1 MQDNNHA
8 SAVATQEATDEDS
21 NVLHGRTAHKSAVAI
36 RKPAGAGNGYRAI
49 HIFRPGRHTSMQGA
63 TIDFGES
70 DLIATANAYDP
81 ARHEAPLVIGHP
93 AADAPA
99 WGWVGGLT
107 ADGGGLFAAPRQ
119 LDPAFAEMVRAGRFK
134 KVSASFYTP
143 DSPHNPVP
151 GVYYLRHV
159 GFLGAQPPAVKG
171 LAPVNFA
178 EGDTDEGCVS
188 FDFAESP
195 GLLRWLAD
203 LFRGL
208 REYVVEKDGTEMA
221 DRAIPSYAVS
231 GLQEMA
237 AASAAQAAEI
247 PAFAENLA
255 SAVAT
260 QEATDEDSNLLRGR
274 TAHEN
279 AVAIRKPAGAGN
291 GYRTPPKEKSM
302 QKQETPP
309 AENID
314 FAETKARADELERK
328 VAYLTGIARKER
340 ASRVVDKAL
349 ADGRLTPAQSVGL
362 ADFMAG
368 LDEEG
373 TFDFAEDGGKTTSMS
388 PAAFMAAFLERLP
401 KQVDFSEAAPGGEE
415 APDTSSNDIAQRAL
429 AYCEEMRTKGVT
441 VSVTDAVAHV
451 SK

>member
-1 MQDNNHA
+1 MQDNNH
-8 SAVATQEATDEDS
+8 
-21 NVLHGRTAHKSAVAI
+21 
-36 RKPAGAGNGYRAI
+36 AI

-63 TIDFGES
+63 TIDFGEG
-70 DLIATANAYDP
+70 DLIATAKAYDP
-81 ARHEAPLVIGHP
+81 TRHEAPLVIGHP
-93 AADAPA
+93 RADAPA

-107 ADGGGLFAAPRQ
+107 ADEGGLFATPRQ

-171 LAPVNFA
+171 LAPVPVNFA
-178 EGDTDEGCVS
+178 EGDTEEGCVS

-247 PAFAENLA
+247 PAFAENL
-255 SAVAT
+255 
-260 QEATDEDSNLLRGR
+260 
-274 TAHEN
+274 
-279 AVAIRKPAGAGN
+279 
-291 GYRTPPKEKSM
+291 TPPKEKSM
-302 QKQETPP
+302 QKQETSP
-309 AENID
+309 AGNID

-401 KQVDFSEAAPGGEE
+401 KQVDFSEAAAGGEE
-415 APDTSSNDIAQRAL
+415 ALDTSSNDIAQRAL

-441 VSVTDAVAHV
+441 VSITDAVAHV

>member
-1 MQDNNHA
+1 MQDNNH
-8 SAVATQEATDEDS
+8 
-21 NVLHGRTAHKSAVAI
+21 
-36 RKPAGAGNGYRAI
+36 AI

-63 TIDFGES
+63 TIDFGEG
-70 DLIATANAYDP
+70 DLIATAKAYDP
-81 ARHEAPLVIGHP
+81 TRHEAPLVIGHP
-93 AADAPA
+93 RADAPA

-107 ADGGGLFAAPRQ
+107 ADEGGLFATPRQ

-171 LAPVNFA
+171 LAPVPVNFA
-178 EGDTDEGCVS
+178 EGDTEEGCVS

-247 PAFAENLA
+247 PAFAENL
-255 SAVAT
+255 
-260 QEATDEDSNLLRGR
+260 
-274 TAHEN
+274 
-279 AVAIRKPAGAGN
+279 
-291 GYRTPPKEKSM
+291 TPPKEKSM

-401 KQVDFSEAAPGGEE
+401 KQVDFREATPGGEE
-415 APDTSSNDIAQRAL
+415 VAASSNDIAQRAL

-451 SK
+451 ASAVAT

>member
-1 MQDNNHA
+1 MQDNNH
-8 SAVATQEATDEDS
+8 
-21 NVLHGRTAHKSAVAI
+21 
-36 RKPAGAGNGYRAI
+36 AI

-63 TIDFGES
+63 TIDFGEG
-70 DLIATANAYDP
+70 DLIATAKAYDP
-81 ARHEAPLVIGHP
+81 TRHEAPLVIGHP
-93 AADAPA
+93 RADAPA

-107 ADGGGLFAAPRQ
+107 ADEGGLFATPRQ

-171 LAPVNFA
+171 LAPVPVNFA
-178 EGDTDEGCVS
+178 EGDTEEGCVS

-247 PAFAENLA
+247 PAFAENL
-255 SAVAT
+255 
-260 QEATDEDSNLLRGR
+260 
-274 TAHEN
+274 
-279 AVAIRKPAGAGN
+279 
-291 GYRTPPKEKSM
+291 TPPKEKSM

-309 AENID
+309 AGNID

-340 ASRVVDKAL
+340 ASRLVDKAL

-401 KQVDFSEAAPGGEE
+401 KQVDFSEAAAGGEE

-441 VSVTDAVAHV
+441 VSITDAVAHV
-451 SK
+451 ASAVAT

>member
-1 MQDNNHA
+1 MQDNNH
-8 SAVATQEATDEDS
+8 
-21 NVLHGRTAHKSAVAI
+21 
-36 RKPAGAGNGYRAI
+36 AI

-63 TIDFGES
+63 TIDFGEG
-70 DLIATANAYDP
+70 DLIATAKAYDP
-81 ARHEAPLVIGHP
+81 TRHEAPLVIGHP
-93 AADAPA
+93 RADAPA

-107 ADGGGLFAAPRQ
+107 ADEGGLFATPRQ

-171 LAPVNFA
+171 LAPVPVNFA
-178 EGDTDEGCVS
+178 EGDTEEGCVS

-247 PAFAENLA
+247 PAFAENL
-255 SAVAT
+255 
-260 QEATDEDSNLLRGR
+260 
-274 TAHEN
+274 
-279 AVAIRKPAGAGN
+279 
-291 GYRTPPKEKSM
+291 TPPKEKSM

-309 AENID
+309 AENIA

-340 ASRVVDKAL
+340 ASRLVDKAL

-373 TFDFAEDGGKTTSMS
+373 TFDFAENGGKTTSMS

-415 APDTSSNDIAQRAL
+415 ALDTSSNDIAQRAL

-441 VSVTDAVAHV
+441 VSITDAVAHV

>member
-93 AADAPA
+93 RADAPA

-107 ADGGGLFAAPRQ
+107 ADGGGLFATPRQ

-208 REYVVEKDGTEMA
+208 REYVVEKDGAETA

-247 PAFAENLA
+247 PAFAENL
-255 SAVAT
+255 
-260 QEATDEDSNLLRGR
+260 
-274 TAHEN
+274 
-279 AVAIRKPAGAGN
+279 
-291 GYRTPPKEKSM
+291 PPKKEHTM

-401 KQVDFSEAAPGGEE
+401 KQVDFSEAAAGGEE
-415 APDTSSNDIAQRAL
+415 ALDTSSNDIAQRAL
-429 AYCEEMRTKGVT
+429 AYCEEMRTKGVA
-441 VSVTDAVAHV
+441 VSITDAVAHV

>member
-21 NVLHGRTAHKSAVAI
+21 NVLHGRTAHKNAVAI

-93 AADAPA
+93 RADAPA

-107 ADGGGLFAAPRQ
+107 ADEGGLFATPRQ

-208 REYVVEKDGTEMA
+208 REYVVEKDGAETA

-247 PAFAENLA
+247 PAFAENL
-255 SAVAT
+255 
-260 QEATDEDSNLLRGR
+260 
-274 TAHEN
+274 
-279 AVAIRKPAGAGN
+279 
-291 GYRTPPKEKSM
+291 TPPKEKSM

-415 APDTSSNDIAQRAL
+415 ALDTSSNDIAQRAL

-441 VSVTDAVAHV
+441 VSITDAVAHV

>member
-1 MQDNNHA
+1 MQDNNH
-8 SAVATQEATDEDS
+8 
-21 NVLHGRTAHKSAVAI
+21 
-36 RKPAGAGNGYRAI
+36 AI

-63 TIDFGES
+63 TIDFGEG

-93 AADAPA
+93 RADAPA

-208 REYVVEKDGTEMA
+208 REYVVEKDGAETA

-247 PAFAENLA
+247 PAFAENL
-255 SAVAT
+255 
-260 QEATDEDSNLLRGR
+260 
-274 TAHEN
+274 
-279 AVAIRKPAGAGN
+279 
-291 GYRTPPKEKSM
+291 PPKKEHTM

-340 ASRVVDKAL
+340 ASRVVDKVL

-415 APDTSSNDIAQRAL
+415 ALDTSSNDIAQRAL
-429 AYCEEMRTKGVT
+429 AYCEEMRTKGVA
-441 VSVTDAVAHV
+441 VSITDAVAHV

>member
-1 MQDNNHA
+1 MQDNNH
-8 SAVATQEATDEDS
+8 
-21 NVLHGRTAHKSAVAI
+21 
-36 RKPAGAGNGYRAI
+36 AI

-63 TIDFGES
+63 TIDFGEG
-70 DLIATANAYDP
+70 DLIATAKAYDP
-81 ARHEAPLVIGHP
+81 TRHEAPLVIGHP
-93 AADAPA
+93 RADAPA

-107 ADGGGLFAAPRQ
+107 ADEGGLFATPRQ

-171 LAPVNFA
+171 LAPVPVNFA
-178 EGDTDEGCVS
+178 EGDTEEGCVS

-247 PAFAENLA
+247 PAFAENL
-255 SAVAT
+255 
-260 QEATDEDSNLLRGR
+260 
-274 TAHEN
+274 
-279 AVAIRKPAGAGN
+279 
-291 GYRTPPKEKSM
+291 TPPKEKSM

-309 AENID
+309 AGNID

-340 ASRVVDKAL
+340 ASRLVDKAL

-401 KQVDFSEAAPGGEE
+401 KQVDFSEAAAGGEE
-415 APDTSSNDIAQRAL
+415 ALDTSSNDIAQRAL
-429 AYCEEMRTKGVT
+429 AYCEEMRTKGVA
-441 VSVTDAVAHV
+441 VSITDAVAHV

>member
-1 MQDNNHA
+1 MQDNNH
-8 SAVATQEATDEDS
+8 
-21 NVLHGRTAHKSAVAI
+21 
-36 RKPAGAGNGYRAI
+36 AI

-63 TIDFGES
+63 TIDFGEG
-70 DLIATANAYDP
+70 DLIATAKAYDP
-81 ARHEAPLVIGHP
+81 TRHEAPLVIGHP
-93 AADAPA
+93 RADAPA

-107 ADGGGLFAAPRQ
+107 ADEGGLFATPRQ

-247 PAFAENLA
+247 PAFAENL
-255 SAVAT
+255 
-260 QEATDEDSNLLRGR
+260 
-274 TAHEN
+274 
-279 AVAIRKPAGAGN
+279 
-291 GYRTPPKEKSM
+291 TPPKEKSM
-302 QKQETPP
+302 QKQETSP
-309 AENID
+309 AGNID

-340 ASRVVDKAL
+340 ASRVVGKAL

-401 KQVDFSEAAPGGEE
+401 KQVDFSEVAPGGEE
-415 APDTSSNDIAQRAL
+415 ALDTSSNDIAQRAL
-429 AYCEEMRTKGVT
+429 AEAKAPSGDMTTTCFPGTIAVESGGIF
-441 VSVTDAVAHV
+441 SVTNWD

>member
-1 MQDNNHA
+1 MQDNNH
-8 SAVATQEATDEDS
+8 
-21 NVLHGRTAHKSAVAI
+21 
-36 RKPAGAGNGYRAI
+36 AI

-63 TIDFGES
+63 TIDFGEG
-70 DLIATANAYDP
+70 DLIATAKAYDP
-81 ARHEAPLVIGHP
+81 TRHEAPLVIGHP
-93 AADAPA
+93 RADAPA

-107 ADGGGLFAAPRQ
+107 ADEGGLFATPRQ

-171 LAPVNFA
+171 LAPVPVNFA
-178 EGDTDEGCVS
+178 EGDTEEGCVS

-247 PAFAENLA
+247 PAFAENL
-255 SAVAT
+255 
-260 QEATDEDSNLLRGR
+260 
-274 TAHEN
+274 
-279 AVAIRKPAGAGN
+279 
-291 GYRTPPKEKSM
+291 TPPKEKSM

-309 AENID
+309 AGNID

-340 ASRVVDKAL
+340 ASRLVDKAL

-373 TFDFAEDGGKTTSMS
+373 TFDFAENGGKTTSMS

-415 APDTSSNDIAQRAL
+415 ALDTSSNDIAQRAL
-429 AYCEEMRTKGVT
+429 AYCEEMRTKGVAI
-441 VSVTDAVAHV
+441 SITDAVAHV

>member
-1 MQDNNHA
+1 MQDNNH
-8 SAVATQEATDEDS
+8 
-21 NVLHGRTAHKSAVAI
+21 
-36 RKPAGAGNGYRAI
+36 AI

-70 DLIATANAYDP
+70 DLIATAKAYDP
-81 ARHEAPLVIGHP
+81 TRHEAPLVIGHP
-93 AADAPA
+93 RADAPA
-99 WGWVGGLT
+99 WGWVGSLT
-107 ADGGGLFAAPRQ
+107 ADAHGLFATPRQ

-171 LAPVNFA
+171 LAPVPVNFA
-178 EGDTDEGCVS
+178 EGDTEEGCVS

-247 PAFAENLA
+247 PAFAENL
-255 SAVAT
+255 
-260 QEATDEDSNLLRGR
+260 
-274 TAHEN
+274 
-279 AVAIRKPAGAGN
+279 
-291 GYRTPPKEKSM
+291 TPPKEKSM

-340 ASRVVDKAL
+340 ASRLVDKAL

-373 TFDFAEDGGKTTSMS
+373 TFDFAENGGKTTSMS

-441 VSVTDAVAHV
+441 VSITDAVAHV

>member
-1 MQDNNHA
+1 MQDNNH
-8 SAVATQEATDEDS
+8 
-21 NVLHGRTAHKSAVAI
+21 
-36 RKPAGAGNGYRAI
+36 AI

-70 DLIATANAYDP
+70 DLIATAKAYDP
-81 ARHEAPLVIGHP
+81 TRHEAPLVIGHP
-93 AADAPA
+93 RADAPA

-107 ADGGGLFAAPRQ
+107 ADEGGLFATPRQ

-171 LAPVNFA
+171 LAPVPVNFA
-178 EGDTDEGCVS
+178 EGDTEEGCVS

-247 PAFAENLA
+247 PAFAENL
-255 SAVAT
+255 
-260 QEATDEDSNLLRGR
+260 
-274 TAHEN
+274 
-279 AVAIRKPAGAGN
+279 
-291 GYRTPPKEKSM
+291 TPPKEKSM

-373 TFDFAEDGGKTTSMS
+373 TFDFAEDGSKTTSMS

-441 VSVTDAVAHV
+441 VSITDAVAHV

>member
-93 AADAPA
+93 RADAPA

-208 REYVVEKDGTEMA
+208 REYVVEKDGAETA

-247 PAFAENLA
+247 PAFAENL
-255 SAVAT
+255 
-260 QEATDEDSNLLRGR
+260 
-274 TAHEN
+274 
-279 AVAIRKPAGAGN
+279 
-291 GYRTPPKEKSM
+291 TPPKEKSM

-388 PAAFMAAFLERLP
+388 PAAFMVAFLERLP

>member
-21 NVLHGRTAHKSAVAI
+21 NVLHGRTAHKNAVAI

-93 AADAPA
+93 RADAPA

-107 ADGGGLFAAPRQ
+107 ADEGGLFATPRQ

-208 REYVVEKDGTEMA
+208 REYVVEKDGAETA

-247 PAFAENLA
+247 PAFAENL
-255 SAVAT
+255 
-260 QEATDEDSNLLRGR
+260 
-274 TAHEN
+274 
-279 AVAIRKPAGAGN
+279 
-291 GYRTPPKEKSM
+291 TPPKEKSM

-373 TFDFAEDGGKTTSMS
+373 TFDFAENGGKTTSMS

-415 APDTSSNDIAQRAL
+415 ALDTSSNDIAQRAL

-441 VSVTDAVAHV
+441 VSITDAVAHV

>member
-1 MQDNNHA
+1 MQDNNH
-8 SAVATQEATDEDS
+8 
-21 NVLHGRTAHKSAVAI
+21 
-36 RKPAGAGNGYRAI
+36 AI

-70 DLIATANAYDP
+70 DLIATAKAYDP
-81 ARHEAPLVIGHP
+81 TRHEAPLVIGHP
-93 AADAPA
+93 RADAPA

-107 ADGGGLFAAPRQ
+107 ADEGGLFATPRQ

-171 LAPVNFA
+171 LAPVPVNFA

-208 REYVVEKDGTEMA
+208 REYVVEKDGAETA

-247 PAFAENLA
+247 PAFAENL
-255 SAVAT
+255 
-260 QEATDEDSNLLRGR
+260 
-274 TAHEN
+274 
-279 AVAIRKPAGAGN
+279 
-291 GYRTPPKEKSM
+291 PPKKEHTM

-340 ASRVVDKAL
+340 ASRVVDKVL

-429 AYCEEMRTKGVT
+429 AYCEEMRAKGVT

>member
-1 MQDNNHA
+1 MQDNNH
-8 SAVATQEATDEDS
+8 
-21 NVLHGRTAHKSAVAI
+21 
-36 RKPAGAGNGYRAI
+36 AI

-63 TIDFGES
+63 TIDFGEG
-70 DLIATANAYDP
+70 DLIATAKAYDP
-81 ARHEAPLVIGHP
+81 TRHEAPLVIGHP
-93 AADAPA
+93 RADAPA

-107 ADGGGLFAAPRQ
+107 ADEGGLFATPRQ

-171 LAPVNFA
+171 LAPVPVNFA
-178 EGDTDEGCVS
+178 EGDTEEGCVS

-247 PAFAENLA
+247 PAFAENL
-255 SAVAT
+255 
-260 QEATDEDSNLLRGR
+260 
-274 TAHEN
+274 
-279 AVAIRKPAGAGN
+279 
-291 GYRTPPKEKSM
+291 TPPKETSM

-340 ASRVVDKAL
+340 ASRLVDKAL

-373 TFDFAEDGGKTTSMS
+373 TFDFAENGGKTTSMS

-415 APDTSSNDIAQRAL
+415 ALDTSSNDIAQRAL

-441 VSVTDAVAHV
+441 VSITDAVAHV

>member
-1 MQDNNHA
+1 MQDNNH
-8 SAVATQEATDEDS
+8 
-21 NVLHGRTAHKSAVAI
+21 
-36 RKPAGAGNGYRAI
+36 AI

-63 TIDFGES
+63 TIDFGEG
-70 DLIATANAYDP
+70 DLIATAKAYDP
-81 ARHEAPLVIGHP
+81 TRHEAPLVIGHP
-93 AADAPA
+93 RADAPA

-107 ADGGGLFAAPRQ
+107 ADEGGLFATPRQ

-171 LAPVNFA
+171 LAPVPVNFA

-208 REYVVEKDGTEMA
+208 REYVVEKDGAEMA

-247 PAFAENLA
+247 PAFAENL
-255 SAVAT
+255 
-260 QEATDEDSNLLRGR
+260 
-274 TAHEN
+274 
-279 AVAIRKPAGAGN
+279 
-291 GYRTPPKEKSM
+291 PPKKEHTM

-340 ASRVVDKAL
+340 ASRVVDKVL

-429 AYCEEMRTKGVT
+429 AYCEEMRAKGVT

>member
-1 MQDNNHA
+1 MQDNNH
-8 SAVATQEATDEDS
+8 
-21 NVLHGRTAHKSAVAI
+21 
-36 RKPAGAGNGYRAI
+36 AI

-63 TIDFGES
+63 TIDFGEG
-70 DLIATANAYDP
+70 DLIATAKAYDP
-81 ARHEAPLVIGHP
+81 TRHEAPLVIGHP
-93 AADAPA
+93 RADAPA

-107 ADGGGLFAAPRQ
+107 ADEGGLFATPRQ

-171 LAPVNFA
+171 LAPVPVNFA

-208 REYVVEKDGTEMA
+208 REYVVEKDGAETA

-247 PAFAENLA
+247 PAFAENL
-255 SAVAT
+255 
-260 QEATDEDSNLLRGR
+260 
-274 TAHEN
+274 
-279 AVAIRKPAGAGN
+279 
-291 GYRTPPKEKSM
+291 PPKKEHTM

-340 ASRVVDKAL
+340 ASRVVDKVL

-441 VSVTDAVAHV
+441 VSITDAVAHV

>member
-63 TIDFGES
+63 TIDFGEG
-70 DLIATANAYDP
+70 DLIATAKAYDP
-81 ARHEAPLVIGHP
+81 TRHEAPLVIGHP
-93 AADAPA
+93 RADAPA

-107 ADGGGLFAAPRQ
+107 ADEGGLFATPRQ

-171 LAPVNFA
+171 LAPVPVNFA
-178 EGDTDEGCVS
+178 EGDTEEGCVS

-247 PAFAENLA
+247 PAFAENL
-255 SAVAT
+255 
-260 QEATDEDSNLLRGR
+260 
-274 TAHEN
+274 
-279 AVAIRKPAGAGN
+279 
-291 GYRTPPKEKSM
+291 TPPKEKSM

-340 ASRVVDKAL
+340 ASRLVDKAL

-373 TFDFAEDGGKTTSMS
+373 TFDFAENGGKTTSMS

-441 VSVTDAVAHV
+441 VSITDAVAHV

>member
-93 AADAPA
+93 RADAPA

-171 LAPVNFA
+171 LAPVPVNFA

-208 REYVVEKDGTEMA
+208 REYVVEKDGAETA

-247 PAFAENLA
+247 PAFAENL
-255 SAVAT
+255 
-260 QEATDEDSNLLRGR
+260 
-274 TAHEN
+274 
-279 AVAIRKPAGAGN
+279 
-291 GYRTPPKEKSM
+291 TPPKEKSM

-368 LDEEG
+368 LDEEE

-401 KQVDFSEAAPGGEE
+401 KQVDFSEATPGGEE
-415 APDTSSNDIAQRAL
+415 VAASSNDIAQRAL
-429 AYCEEMRTKGVT
+429 AYCEEMRAKGVT

>member
-1 MQDNNHA
+1 MQDNNH
-8 SAVATQEATDEDS
+8 
-21 NVLHGRTAHKSAVAI
+21 
-36 RKPAGAGNGYRAI
+36 AI

-63 TIDFGES
+63 TIDFGEG
-70 DLIATANAYDP
+70 DLIATAKAYDP
-81 ARHEAPLVIGHP
+81 TRHEAPLVIGHP
-93 AADAPA
+93 RADAPA

-107 ADGGGLFAAPRQ
+107 ADEGGLFATPRQ

-171 LAPVNFA
+171 LAPVPVNFA
-178 EGDTDEGCVS
+178 EGDTEEGCVS

-203 LFRGL
+203 LLRGL
-208 REYVVEKDGTEMA
+208 REYVVEKDGAETA

-247 PAFAENLA
+247 PAFAENL
-255 SAVAT
+255 
-260 QEATDEDSNLLRGR
+260 
-274 TAHEN
+274 
-279 AVAIRKPAGAGN
+279 
-291 GYRTPPKEKSM
+291 TPPKEKSM

-340 ASRVVDKAL
+340 ASRLVDKAL

-441 VSVTDAVAHV
+441 VSITDAVAHV

>member
-1 MQDNNHA
+1 MQDNNH
-8 SAVATQEATDEDS
+8 
-21 NVLHGRTAHKSAVAI
+21 
-36 RKPAGAGNGYRAI
+36 AI

-93 AADAPA
+93 RADAPA

-107 ADGGGLFAAPRQ
+107 ADGGGLFAAPQ

-195 GLLRWLAD
+195 GLLRRLAD

-247 PAFAENLA
+247 PAFAENL
-255 SAVAT
+255 
-260 QEATDEDSNLLRGR
+260 
-274 TAHEN
+274 
-279 AVAIRKPAGAGN
+279 
-291 GYRTPPKEKSM
+291 PPKKEHTM

-309 AENID
+309 VENAD

-368 LDEEG
+368 LDEEA

-401 KQVDFSEAAPGGEE
+401 KQVDFREATPGGEE
-415 APDTSSNDIAQRAL
+415 VAASSNDIAQRAL
-429 AYCEEMRTKGVT
+429 VYCEEMRAKGVT

-451 SK
+451 ASAVAT

>member
-1 MQDNNHA
+1 MQDNNH
-8 SAVATQEATDEDS
+8 
-21 NVLHGRTAHKSAVAI
+21 
-36 RKPAGAGNGYRAI
+36 AI

-63 TIDFGES
+63 TIDFGEG
-70 DLIATANAYDP
+70 DLIATAKAYDP
-81 ARHEAPLVIGHP
+81 TRHEAPLVIGHP
-93 AADAPA
+93 RADAPA

-107 ADGGGLFAAPRQ
+107 ADEGGLFATPRQ

-143 DSPHNPVP
+143 GSPHNPVP

-171 LAPVNFA
+171 LAPVPVNFA

-208 REYVVEKDGTEMA
+208 REYVVEKDGAETA

-247 PAFAENLA
+247 PAFAENL
-255 SAVAT
+255 
-260 QEATDEDSNLLRGR
+260 
-274 TAHEN
+274 
-279 AVAIRKPAGAGN
+279 
-291 GYRTPPKEKSM
+291 PPKKEHTM

-340 ASRVVDKAL
+340 ASRVVDKVL

-429 AYCEEMRTKGVT
+429 AYCEEMRAKGVT

>member
-1 MQDNNHA
+1 MQDNNH
-8 SAVATQEATDEDS
+8 
-21 NVLHGRTAHKSAVAI
+21 
-36 RKPAGAGNGYRAI
+36 AI

-63 TIDFGES
+63 TIDFGEG
-70 DLIATANAYDP
+70 DLIATAKAYDP
-81 ARHEAPLVIGHP
+81 TRHEAPLVIGHP
-93 AADAPA
+93 RADAPA

-107 ADGGGLFAAPRQ
+107 ADEGGLFATPRQ

-171 LAPVNFA
+171 LAPVPVNFA

-208 REYVVEKDGTEMA
+208 REYVVEKDGAETA

-247 PAFAENLA
+247 PAFAENL
-255 SAVAT
+255 
-260 QEATDEDSNLLRGR
+260 
-274 TAHEN
+274 
-279 AVAIRKPAGAGN
+279 
-291 GYRTPPKEKSM
+291 PPKKEHTM

-314 FAETKARADELERK
+314 FAETKARADELESK

-340 ASRVVDKAL
+340 ASRVVDKVL

-429 AYCEEMRTKGVT
+429 AYCEEMRAKGVT
-441 VSVTDAVAHV
+441 VSVTDAVAHE

>member
-1 MQDNNHA
+1 MQDNNH
-8 SAVATQEATDEDS
+8 
-21 NVLHGRTAHKSAVAI
+21 
-36 RKPAGAGNGYRAI
+36 AI

-63 TIDFGES
+63 TIDFGEG
-70 DLIATANAYDP
+70 DLIATAKAYDP
-81 ARHEAPLVIGHP
+81 TRHEAPLVIGHP
-93 AADAPA
+93 RADAPA

-107 ADGGGLFAAPRQ
+107 ADEGGLFATPRQ

-171 LAPVNFA
+171 LAPVPVNFA
-178 EGDTDEGCVS
+178 EGDTEEGCVS

-247 PAFAENLA
+247 PAFAENL
-255 SAVAT
+255 
-260 QEATDEDSNLLRGR
+260 
-274 TAHEN
+274 
-279 AVAIRKPAGAGN
+279 
-291 GYRTPPKEKSM
+291 PPKKEHTM

-340 ASRVVDKAL
+340 ASRVVDKVL

-429 AYCEEMRTKGVT
+429 AYCEEMRAKGVT